1 MKTSFHQGP
10 FSRLL
15 FALLLVFGLG
25 TQISACT
32 IMATRPV
39 QSMADASAAIRAAR
53 EVKAD
58 QKEGSAIELFRKAL
72 DWFER
77 AKVEFRMH
85 NFSQAELYA
94 NRARIYAEA
103 SEFEVCR
110 GGCNREEAGLISKEV
125 EAVSDPMANPNFS
138 NLPTPQDPGTG
149 DQPTQIKPESD
160 PTLDKL
166 DPDKL

>member
-1 MKTSFHQGP
+1 MKTFFTCIRTHILSGVV
-10 FSRLL
+10 
-15 FALLLVFGLG
+15 LVLG
-25 TQISACT
+25 AHLNACT

-39 QSMADASAAIRAAR
+39 QPMADASAAIRAAR

-72 DWFER
+72 DWFEK

-103 SEFEVCR
+103 AEFEVCR
-110 GGCNREEAGLISKEV
+110 AGCNREEAGLISKEV
-125 EAVSDPMANPNFS
+125 ETVSDPMASPNFS
-138 NLPTPQDPGTG
+138 NLPPPQDPGTG